1 MFEKAR
7 IILTAW
13 YLLIILCISLFFSGF
28 IYTSINREL
37 QGIEYAQLMRKN
49 KIERQ
54 FGPIPPDVSEQ
65 LFNFEEIEKART
77 RVIVTLGFVNG
88 GLLLIAGLA
97 GYFLAG
103 RTLRPIKKMID
114 EQYRFVSDSS
124 HELRTPLT
132 SLRSEIEVNLRN
144 KSMTIAQA
152 KKLLQSNL
160 EEVISLQMLSDRL
173 LELAQNGQSY
183 NGTVESL
190 KLSDVLNSAVKK
202 LDGETKRKKITV
214 KKEFSNIVLSG
225 VRVRLT
231 ELFVILL
238 DNAIKYSSPET
249 EIVVTTKKTRTL
261 VIVKIQDQGM
271 GISKKDLPH
280 IFDRFYRASQS
291 RSKETSGYGLGLSI
305 AREIVNQ
312 HSGSISAKSMQGR
325 GSTFRVE
332 LPLKAV

>member
-37 QGIEYAQLMRKN
+37 QGIEYAQLTRKS

-54 FGPIPPDVSEQ
+54 FGPIPPEVSEQ

-103 RTLRPIKKMID
+103 RTLRPIKRMID
-114 EQYRFVSDSS
+114 EQNRFVSDSS

-144 KSMTIAQA
+144 KNLTVSQA
-152 KKLLQSNL
+152 RKLLQSNL
-160 EEVISLQMLSDRL
+160 EEVVSLQTLSDRL
-173 LELAQNGQSY
+173 LELAQNGKTQSR
-183 NGTVESL
+183 NFEIVN
-190 KLSDVLNSAVKK
+190 LSDVTSAALKK
-202 LDGETKRKKITV
+202 LEGEIQRKNMVIKKKITV
-214 KKEFSNIVLSG
+214 DTVPAIPD
-225 VRVRLT
+225 RLT
-231 ELFVILL
+231 ELFVILI
-238 DNAIKYSSPET
+238 DNAVKYSPDKST
-249 EIVVTTKKTRTL
+249 IFISAKKSRAM
-261 VIVKIQDQGM
+261 IEVKIQDQGM

-280 IFDRFYRASQS
+280 IFDRFYRATTS
-291 RSKETSGYGLGLSI
+291 RSTTGYGLGLSI
-305 AREIVNQ
+305 AKKIVDQ
-312 HSGSISAKSMQGR
+312 HSGNITAKSMQDPGT
-325 GSTFRVE
+325 TFIVE
-332 LPLKAV
+332 LPLKHT